1 MCPGRTHDS
10 VAEDAVGCELFSP
23 HNFPA
28 NREKYR
34 ENALFDMAVSEQTT
48 YKEQVKGEK
57 ETSDINQNRER
68 IDPNRD
74 IPSC

>member
-1 MCPGRTHDS
+1 M
-10 VAEDAVGCELFSP
+10 AEDAVGCEPFSP
-23 HNFPA
+23 TNFPG

-34 ENALFDMAVSEQTT
+34 EDAPFDMAVSEQTA